1 MDQIDEMSSVG
12 VKPLPTASAQAKVPN
27 SLSTKGAQG
36 GMYDPLEWEYFYDS
50 LEMICDDKVP
60 LYSAGTKGHVILC
73 LHGAGHSALSFA
85 HLAKLLKS
93 EENDSICCA
102 FDFRGHGLNT

>member
-1 MDQIDEMSSVG
+1 MDQIDEMSTNVG
-12 VKPLPTASAQAKVPN
+12 IKPLPTASSQAKVST

-36 GMYDPLEWEYFYDS
+36 GMYDPLEWDTFFDS
-50 LEMICDDKVP
+50 LEMVCGGKVP

-85 HLAKLLKS
+85 HLAKILKS
-93 EENDSICCA
+93 EEHD
-102 FDFRGHGLNT
+102 